1 MLDLKKSHK
10 NIYQKILD
18 ANKICQILILAK
30 KTTKKHLNIA
40 YCCYFKPE
48 TWQKKGELSIALF
61 ADLLKQE
68 HS

>member
-1 MLDLKKSHK
+1 MLDLKKK
-10 NIYQKILD
+10 IIKIYILENT
-18 ANKICQILILAK
+18 NKVWQILISAK

-40 YCCYFKPE
+40 CRCYFESE
-48 TWQKKGELSIALF
+48 TRQKKDELNVALF